1 MNINGKRVL
10 VCGMARSGIAAAK
23 LLLSLGAQVTI
34 TDTKPEADFGGALDE
49 LRAPGCVFALGQA
62 ADALIAGQDMM
73 IISPGIAW
81 AKPFVQSAIAQGV
94 EVMGELELGA
104 RLTKGALVAIT
115 GTNGKTT
122 TTTLVGELFRA
133 AGRTTHV
140 VGNIGYP
147 ITATAGISKED
158 DVTVAEVSSYQCEGI
173 SQFHPHVGAVLN
185 ITEDHIVR
193 HGSMAVYIAMK
204 RRIFDR
210 QTAQD
215 IAVFNYDDATCR
227 EMAKG
232 LKAQVAWFSRREK
245 VPFGAYVEDQH
256 IVLKLGEGEQR
267 VCRCDEVY
275 IPGPHNLENA
285 LAAVTIAG
293 VMGVPCET
301 MREVLKTFK
310 GVEHRIETVRELDGV
325 RWYNDSIA
333 TSPSRA
339 MIGTLS
345 LYDFKIVMIAG
356 GADKKVP
363 FDELGKVICDKVK
376 TLVLLA
382 PEKPLEGF
390 KTPAAGKIEA
400 AVRGAENYK
409 DGAPVILHANNMKD
423 AVRLARESA
432 EPGDV
437 VSLCPAATGFDMY
450 KSFAVRGDIYR
461 EEVKA
466 LK

>member
-1 MNINGKRVL
+1 MNVNGKRVL

-34 TDTKPEADFGGALDE
+34 TDTKQEADFGGALDE

-73 IISPGIAW
+73 VISPGIAW

-147 ITATAGISKED
+147 ITATAGISKAD

-232 LKAQVAWFSRREK
+232 LKARVAWFSRREK

-325 RWYNDSIA
+325 TWINDSKGTNVDSTQKAIA
-333 TSPSRA
+333 TMNRPTVL
-339 MIGTLS
+339 IL
-345 LYDFKIVMIAG
+345 G
-356 GADKKVP
+356 GSDKKVS
-363 FDELGKVICDKVK
+363 FDPLAKSIVEAPLIEHCVLIGDTANQIKDALDRAGYSAYTMTGYDFDLCLATCRKLAK
-376 TLVLLA
+376 KGGNVLLS
-382 PEKPLEGF
+382 
-390 KTPAAGKIEA
+390 PACA
-400 AVRGAENYK
+400 
-409 DGAPVILHANNMKD
+409 
-423 AVRLARESA
+423 S
-432 EPGDV
+432 
-437 VSLCPAATGFDMY
+437 FDMFTDY
-450 KSFAVRGDIYR
+450 ENRGQIFK
-461 EEVKA
+461 EKVMAMK
-466 LK
+466 